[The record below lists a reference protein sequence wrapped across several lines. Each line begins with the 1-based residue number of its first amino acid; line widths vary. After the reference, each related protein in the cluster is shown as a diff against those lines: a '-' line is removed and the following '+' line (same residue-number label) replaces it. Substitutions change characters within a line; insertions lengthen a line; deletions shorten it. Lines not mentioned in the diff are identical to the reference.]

1 MKKLYS
7 GRYTFVPD
15 QQSITINGVFTRD
28 KLLLIT
34 NITTNEI
41 IYNFA
46 DPARGITD
54 IFINSDNE
62 TTNILLTFDT
72 TSMSESDS
80 LQIFTE
86 AFHNTI
92 QPAED
97 LMDAV
102 GKLRVST
109 PGNLI
114 DTDFEYG
121 LQGTKWETQ
130 QTVNNIPTVFSA
142 SGDIPVEGIQ
152 SIVATQD
159 SKQVLVSV
167 NTPHGLEIGNP
178 ISVQGVSQYQA
189 QGFFIVSGVPD
200 VNSFFFELDVPAAFS
215 GDIAG
220 SYSSVVAAKFFEGSN
235 LSLAPSNSAITNRYK
250 PTSTISVT
258 TAETHGLS
266 RNTKLYL
273 RNTIGPK
280 TLAITDPTATAP
292 DGRPYIDT
300 ESVFEV
306 SNDIDTTVS
315 TGRSGAAA
323 GKVVAYDW
331 ESTYVKYLIA
341 TDINFNINQ
350 ISWIDHGLHN
360 RAALLFST
368 PRRGDS
374 DAGLTDGTV
383 YYVKVIDQN
392 TISLCD
398 DYETLTSIV
407 NLSAVSS
414 TYGPARL
421 GLVYRVE
428 KGGGSSYETAAF
440 YRAYNFISN
449 KSVSGYPYSYY
460 TYSYIRVDLP
470 ILSLS
475 NDLNGNIDNLRS
487 VRLRRVY
494 HPYYYYYVNL
504 YVDRQNFRN
513 LGSGLQY
520 FWAGYTWYS
529 GGRNLYFNLD
539 VTSAVSVSGD
549 NVYINMAWYRRYYYS
564 YVSPTYYFDIEVI
577 DQTLQVDQSGYDLT
591 VDEWGKGQIPPAAI
605 VGFQGATQGSVTQSQ
620 DNFTYLSGNYNNGRY
635 GTVSLTSPTTTANS
649 QGAGSFTVNYSL
661 GSTWSSSSDPVFIAF
676 VNILTTDRNTF
687 YLPDHGLASGD
698 TVTVTIDN
706 TAYAN
711 GERFGFA
718 DSQGNL
724 TTLTQQSFQVSVSS
738 ITADII
744 KPTLLVSPNTDDI
757 QTFPSAFNVTYFK
770 DNELYNTFYALNHK
784 ITGTSEVTYYTGGTN
799 VDTNFTVTNNFNLE
813 YLISNLDAGENIPNP
828 TLVLYEGNTYTFT
841 INASGH
847 PFYFTTDDGTGWSA
861 GTFTGEYTT
870 GVTGSQ
876 TDVGIITI
884 QVSAGD
890 SAATPL
896 LYYQCG
902 NHAAMGGMIELK
914 PPATVIG
921 GVTNQ
926 TVYNAVRVNDSR
938 LSLASG
944 SSSSSQATTTEVGEP
959 NNSPTSYWINV
970 ESALGLTPTQASI
983 IAVQFRG
990 DFSNENEYVVLE
1002 FDDGSN
1008 AFVGVNGGADTGA
1021 WLTDPNWGIKNISD
1035 ILVVDPS
1042 AQTTNLGFNVTISPT
1057 PQVNFGRF
1065 IPGSSDY
1072 WQVRF
1077 VVSGD
1082 SGIVVFTNTGDGEQF
1097 FEVASLRG
1105 AYDGVFSL
1113 EEVTSPNSFNIAADF
1128 NVPIRKFSID
1138 NTMIDAV
1145 NSIITLPDPHNLK
1158 TGDRLIYINNGS
1170 PGGVGIVEP
1179 NQENAVFAIVLTP
1192 TAFSLAVSQPNALA
1206 NQKIPVAAHSG
1217 IPDVLYSDNIIRIIP
1232 GVGSIGIQTGSNQVT
1247 GSGTDFLTAFKRYDI
1262 IHLVDDGF
1270 LQPFTVDSITTDTTM
1285 TLFETVSSN
1294 IANEEYFFETQMILR
1309 PDGYALHLS
1318 FDGGVDITAGT
1329 SPNSKIVRQTRK
1341 YFRYQS
1347 GKGIQNSVAINFNPP
1362 KIVKTLIKSSG
1373 TTAFVTT
1380 QEAHNLSVNDEI
1392 KIAAAEVTIGD
1403 NTYNGTFTI
1412 SSVTS
1417 PFNFSYIM
1425 DNEPQQSKAGGFPTY
1440 VRTGWRDSF
1449 VRTGMFDD
1457 QNGFFWEYDGQSV
1470 HAVRRSSTLQLA
1482 GTVNTT
1488 RGSQVITGNETSF
1501 TTQLLVND
1509 KVVIRG
1515 QSYKVVEISS
1525 DLRLVVQP
1533 VYRGVSSRNVK
1544 LTKTVDTRTPQ
1555 SAWNIDICD
1564 GSGPSGFIFDETK
1577 IQMAYFDYSWYG
1589 AGKIRYGWKDQNG
1602 HVIYVHEYKHNN
1614 RLNESY
1620 FRSGNLPG
1628 RYEIENGPT
1637 SNTAPTL
1644 FHFGTSVIMD
1654 GTFDDDK
1661 AYLFTKQ
1668 SRQMAF
1674 TLGGS
1679 AEQPLASNST
1689 FQLITLNG
1697 RRVYVYAFDFTTVPG
1712 AVGMAVR
1719 DTAGTVMPEDTY
1731 ITQITTV
1738 GGYGRVFTNYPA
1750 LATLPSSLVYPTV
1763 TASTN
1768 MTFGEAST
1776 VDLTQPLPL
1785 VSLRLAPSVD
1795 SSLTGAIGEREII
1808 NRMQL
1813 QLKQAG
1819 ITCNRDVEVFLIL
1832 NSLPSR
1838 LSFQDA
1844 DTPSLSELIEH
1855 VMGDTLR
1862 NGTTILA
1869 TKASAGSVE
1878 IDLKDLL
1885 ELGNSILGGDGIYP
1899 EGPDLLTIA
1908 VQPQTTTG
1916 VLITAPFT
1924 VSGKI
1929 SWSESQA

>member
-7 GRYTFVPD
+7 GTYAFSPD
-15 QQSITINGVFTRD
+15 QQSLTIDGVFTRD

-46 DPARGITD
+46 DSSRGITD
-54 IFINSDNE
+54 LFINSDDE
-62 TTNILLTFDT
+62 TTNILLSFDT
-72 TSMSESDS
+72 TSMSSNDD

-86 AFHNTI
+86 VYHSTI
-92 QPAED
+92 QPSDD

-152 SIVATQD
+152 SIVATEN

-200 VNSFFFELDVPAAFS
+200 VTSFFFELDVPAAFS

-220 SYSSVVAAKFFEGSN
+220 SYSSIVAAKFFEGSN
-235 LSLAPSNSAITNRYK
+235 LSLSPTNAAITNRYK
-250 PTSTISVT
+250 PTSTIFVT
-258 TAETHGLS
+258 TSETHGLAPK
-266 RNTKLYL
+266 TKLYL

-280 TLAITDPTATAP
+280 TLSIVDPNATAP

-323 GKVVAYDW
+323 GKIVAYDW
-331 ESTYVKYLIA
+331 ESTYVKYLIP
-341 TDINFNINQ
+341 TDINFNLNQ
-350 ISWIDHGLHN
+350 ISWIDHGLHD

-368 PRRGDS
+368 PRRNDS
-374 DAGLTDGTV
+374 DAGLDDGTV
-383 YYVKVIDQN
+383 YYVKVVDQN
-392 TISLCD
+392 TIQLCD
-398 DYETLTSIV
+398 DYETLTSVIT
-407 NLSAVSS
+407 LSAISN

-421 GLVYRVE
+421 GLVYRIE
-428 KGGGSSYETAAF
+428 KGGGSTYETASFA
-440 YRAYNFISN
+440 RAYNLISN
-449 KSVSGYPYSYY
+449 LGVANYSYSY
-460 TYSYIRVDLP
+460 NTYRYIYVAVP

-475 NDLNGNIDNLRS
+475 NDLNGNIANLRS

-504 YVDRQNFRN
+504 YVNRQNFRN

-520 FWAGYTWYS
+520 FWGGYMWYG

-549 NVYINMAWYRRYYYS
+549 NVYINMAWYRYYYYWS
-564 YVSPTYYFDIEVI
+564 VRPTWYFDIEII
-577 DQTLQVDQSGYDLT
+577 DGSQQVDQSGFDLT

-605 VGFQGATQGSVTQSQ
+605 VGFQGATQGSVSQSQ

-635 GTVSLTSPTTTANS
+635 ATVSLTSPTTNATS

-661 GSTWSSSSDPVFIAF
+661 GSAWSSSTDPVFIAF

-706 TAYAN
+706 VAYAN

-724 TTLTQQSFQVSVSS
+724 TTLTQQSFQVSVSA
-738 ITADII
+738 ITTDII
-744 KPTLLVSPNTDDI
+744 KPTLLVSPNTDDV

-784 ITGTSEVTYYTGGTN
+784 ITGTSEVTYYTGGTS
-799 VDTNFTVTNNFNLE
+799 VDTNYTVTNNAALE
-813 YLISNLDAGENIPNP
+813 YLISNLDSGENLPNP
-828 TLVLYEGNTYTFT
+828 NLILYEGNTYTFT
-841 INASGH
+841 IDASGH
-847 PFYFTTDDGTGWSA
+847 PFYFTTDDGTGFSP

-870 GVTGSQ
+870 NVTGSQ
-876 TDVGIITI
+876 TDVGTVTI
-884 QVSAGD
+884 QVSVGD
-890 SAATPL
+890 SATTPL

-902 NHAAMGGMIELK
+902 NHAAMGGMIEIK
-914 PPATVIG
+914 PVATAIG
-921 GVTNQ
+921 GVTNL
-926 TVYNAVRVNDSR
+926 TTYNAVRVNDSR

-959 NNSPTSYWINV
+959 NNSPTSYWIDV
-970 ESALGLTPTQASI
+970 ETALGLTPTQASI
-983 IAVQFRG
+983 LAVQFRG
-990 DFSNENEYVVLE
+990 DFSSENEYVVLE
-1002 FDDGSN
+1002 FDDGSS

-1021 WLTDPNWGIKNISD
+1021 WLTDPNWSIKNISD

-1082 SGIVVFTNTGDGEQF
+1082 SGVVVFTSTGDGEQF

-1113 EEVTSPNSFNIAADF
+1113 QEVTSPKTFSIAADF
-1128 NVPIRKFSID
+1128 NVPIRKFTVD
-1138 NTMIDAV
+1138 NSMIDAV

-1158 TGDRLIYINNGS
+1158 TGDKLIYINNGN
-1170 PGGVGIVEP
+1170 PGGTGIVEP
-1179 NQENAVFAIVLTP
+1179 NQDNAVFAIVLTT
-1192 TAFSLAVSQPNALA
+1192 TAFSLSVSQSNALA
-1206 NQKIPVAAHSG
+1206 NQKVDISSHTGSD
-1217 IPDVLYSDNIIRIIP
+1217 DVLFSDNIIRIIP
-1232 GVGSIGIQTGSNQVT
+1232 GVGSINIPNGTNRVT
-1247 GSGTDFLTAFKRYDI
+1247 GSGTDFLTAFKRYDT
-1262 IHLVDDGF
+1262 IHFVDNGF
-1270 LQPFTVDSITTDTTM
+1270 LQPFTVDSITTDTSM
-1285 TLFETVSSN
+1285 TLFENVSTN
-1294 IANEEYFFETQMILR
+1294 ITSEEYFFETQMILR

-1362 KIVKTLIKSSG
+1362 KIVKTLIKSSAS
-1373 TTAFVTT
+1373 TAFVTT

-1392 KIAAAEVTIGD
+1392 RIDAAEVTVGD
-1403 NTYNGTFTI
+1403 NTYNGTFTV

-1417 PFNFSYIM
+1417 PFNFTYLM

-1501 TTQLLVND
+1501 TTQLLVGD

-1555 SAWNIDICD
+1555 SQWNIDICD
-1564 GSGPSGFIFDETK
+1564 GTGPSGFIFNETK

-1628 RYEIENGPT
+1628 RYEIENGST

-1674 TLGGS
+1674 TLGS
-1679 AEQPLASNST
+1679 SDFKPLASNST

-1697 RRVYVYAFDFTTVPG
+1697 RRVYVYAFDINGFPG
-1712 AVGMAVR
+1712 TVGMSIR
-1719 DTAGTVMPEDTY
+1719 DTANTIMPEDTY
-1731 ITQITTV
+1731 ITQITVV
-1738 GGYGRVFTNYPA
+1738 GSNNRVFTNYPA
-1750 LATLPSSLVYPTV
+1750 LATLPSSLVYPTI
-1763 TASTN
+1763 TANTN
-1768 MTFGEAST
+1768 MTYGETTS

-1795 SSLTGAIGEREII
+1795 SSLTGAVGEREII

-1838 LSFQDA
+1838 LTYQDA

-1878 IDLKDLL
+1878 VDLKDLL

-1916 VLITAPFT
+1916 VSISGPFI